1 MRAASINAPTI
12 ICDDPADHPRAEALA
27 RSLGLTLVGTETES
41 QPGTWQL
48 AVTPER
54 LELRQCGPKAPGPV
68 FVDLASGRLGY
79 RGAHVSARKEP
90 LARAVGIKG
99 GHRPHVV
106 DATAGL
112 GRDALILALLGCR
125 VTLLERHPVIAALLA
140 DGMAR
145 AAQEPALAETVERM
159 MLVRGDAGPWLQ
171 EHVGDVVTLDPMYP
185 HRDKSA
191 LVKKDMRAFRAVVGD
206 DADAAGVLGAALAAA
221 RERVVVKRPARAEP
235 LGGQTPDFQVPGSST
250 RFDVY
255 LTKTGQS

>member
-1 MRAASINAPTI
+1 MKKREAGKGAALIKTI
-12 ICDDPADHPRAEALA
+12 ACDSAADRPRAEALA
-27 RSLGLTLVGTETES
+27 RALGLELAETD
-41 QPGTWQL
+41 PAPDTWHL

-68 FVDLASGRLGY
+68 FVDLAGGRLGY
-79 RGAHVSARKEP
+79 RGPRVSARKEP

-112 GRDALILALLGCR
+112 GRDAFILALLGCK

-140 DGMAR
+140 DGLDR
-145 AAQEPALAETVERM
+145 ATREPELAEAAGRM
-159 MLVRGDAGPWLQ
+159 NLVRGDATHWLAD
-171 EHVGDVVTLDPMYP
+171 HPCDVVTLDPMYP

-191 LVKKDMRAFRAVVGD
+191 LVKKEMRAFRAVVGD
-206 DADAAGVLGAALAAA
+206 DEDAAQVLEAFLQAA
-221 RERVVVKRPARAEP
+221 RERVVVKRPVRAEP
-235 LGGQTPDFQVPGSST
+235 LGGQAPDFQIPGSST

-255 LTKTGQS
+255 LTRP